1 MIVAPRREAGL
12 VRRQMNTRHEERYP
26 RAASVNLVTFPKTST
41 DNAKYIGNTILD
53 GPGPDDLEG
62 VASRKADMGG
72 GVVLQRKIIVN
83 IATSADGYVARP
95 DGNLDWLTERPAPK
109 GFYGLP
115 EFERS
120 TDAKILGRKTFDRSL
135 EMGARFSA
143 HAVHYVF
150 SRRPPPASVP
160 AGVHFVTEPIGAFV
174 ERLRTQTGKNVWMMG
189 GGEIIASFLDE
200 AAIDEFIITVVPTF
214 IGKGIPL
221 LAPRH
226 REVPL
231 RLLGVQQFPDGVV
244 QLHYEVQR
252 LRG

>member
-1 MIVAPRREAGL
+1 MA
-12 VRRQMNTRHEERYP
+12 Q
-26 RAASVNLVTFPKTST
+26 K
-41 DNAKYIGNTILD
+41 
-53 GPGPDDLEG
+53 
-62 VASRKADMGG
+62 
-72 GVVLQRKIIVN
+72 RKIIVN

-120 TDAKILGRKTFDRSL
+120 TDAKIFDRSL
-135 EMGARFSA
+135 QMGARFSGD
-143 HAVHYVF
+143 AVLYVF

-160 AGVHFVTEPIGAFV
+160 AGVNFVTESIGAFA
-174 ERLRTQTGKNVWMMG
+174 ERLRTQAGKNVWMMG
-189 GGEIIASFLDE
+189 GGEIIGSFLDE

-214 IGKGIPL
+214 IGEGIPL

-252 LRG
+252 SRV